1 MIKKHVFEVD
11 GTEIEL
17 TPEQAKQLRDELLR
31 LYPINSAPVQ
41 PAIPL
46 PPYQPY
52 DWWHIPEITCAQI
65 DCDFRNMGVWQ

>member
-1 MIKKHVFEVD
+1 MIKKHVFEID

-41 PAIPL
+41 PVIPL
-46 PPYQPY
+46 PPYRPY

-65 DCDFRNMGVWQ
+65 DSDFRDTSVWQ